1 MERVDTG
8 TESFALDIPHL
19 TRIQLDSWNDFLQKD
34 VPARKRERKGLEAI
48 LQETFPIES
57 YDGETKL
64 DYVHYELGQ
73 PRYTPEECRMLGLTY
88 GVSLKVRLRMETE
101 EETIEEDVYLG
112 DMPLIRGGGQFV
124 VNGSDRVIVS
134 QLHRSPGVD
143 FMEEEKGD
151 SLYQSCWIVPE
162 RGSWIEFQVSKQ
174 ELLRVRIDQSGK
186 FPATILL
193 KAFQPDL
200 AEDEDLIRSFYAPTE
215 TIDLDADTEPEE
227 LIDLRTVA
235 PVEDPET
242 GKTIIEAGY
251 QIKSASAEHILGKN
265 IPEIEVISPRDEGR
279 LDPLILNTLE
289 KERKK
294 LEPIKEEHEVNNH
307 EAALIFLYG
316 KLRPGSPKSLDKA
329 ENLFDERFYDDSRY
343 RLGKVGRFRINRKFG
358 TDVPEDHQTLRPEDI
373 ENAVNYIMKLRNEDG
388 EPDDIDHLGNRRIR
402 TIDELCAEQV
412 RIGFLRLRRSV
423 EDRLNMEQ
431 DGDDT
436 PKSLINAKPISS
448 AIDYFFARG
457 DLSQVVDQTN
467 PIAEL
472 THQRRLSALGP
483 SGLNR
488 KRAGFEVRD
497 VHTSHYGRIC
507 PIETPEG
514 ANIGLITSLAIY
526 GGVDEYGFLVTP
538 YRVVEDGT
546 VSEEIEHLKASEEEG
561 KVMASVDVELDD
573 DGNIVEDEVLA
584 RVDGEMQFVDAED
597 VDFMDVAPN
606 QTVGVSA
613 SLIPFLKHDD
623 ANRALMGS
631 NMQRQAEPLLNTE
644 PPLVATG
651 MEKHVGKYSSML
663 QHAEEGGEVKKVTAD
678 EIQVEDRSYELRK
691 FHQLN
696 EGHTLNQR
704 PVVEE
709 GEVVEAGDV
718 LADGA
723 ATSDGELALGRNLLV
738 AFLPWEGYNYE
749 DAIVIS
755 EALLKD
761 EKFITTHI
769 EEFDVEARETV
780 RGREEFTR
788 DIPNISEYQLSTLD
802 EEGIIQEGTYVE
814 AGDILVGKVA
824 PKSQTEESPEE
835 KLLNAIFGKA
845 GEEVKDESLRVD
857 SGVEG
862 IVVETN
868 HFERKVD
875 LSDEES
881 EEIRKKTRKI
891 KSDFRNLVSEQLD
904 ELITDLQNRFGEDVV
919 DEIDFSEDGDA
930 STFSELRE
938 ILNLDT
944 LRLENEDDLEEAEQ
958 VLMDFY
964 QEIEKYEV
972 QRDRE
977 INQLTR
983 GDELPTG
990 VLEKVTVKIADVR
1003 NLKVGDKF
1011 AGRHGNKGVV
1021 AEILPEEDMPFL
1033 PSGEPV
1039 EMVLNPLGVPSR
1051 MNIGQILETHLGW
1064 AADELDRRYETPIFA
1079 GANEEVVREELR
1091 EAGLPEG
1098 GKTELYDGRTGEPMD
1113 QEVTVGYMYMMKL
1126 EHMIDDKVHARATG
1140 PYSLITQQPLGGKA
1154 RYGGQRF
1161 GEMEVWALEAY
1172 GASNTLQ
1179 ELLTVKSDDVDGRTK
1194 IYESMVKGKNSLD
1207 PGTPMSF
1214 EVLTKELQGLCLHLE
1229 LNKRNET
1236 SM

>member
-1 MERVDTG
+1 MELVDTG
-8 TESFALDIPHL
+8 TEPFAREIPHL
-19 TRIQLDSWNDFLQKD
+19 TRIQLESWGDFLQKD
-34 VPARKRERKGLEAI
+34 VPPRKREEQGLEAI

-57 YDGETKL
+57 YDGSTKL

-73 PRYTPEECRMLGLTY
+73 PRYTPKECKQLGLTY
-88 GVSLKVRLRMETE
+88 GVSLKVRLRMEME
-101 EETIEEDVYLG
+101 EETVEEDVYLG
-112 DMPLIRGGGQFV
+112 DVPLIIGGGQFV
-124 VNGSDRVIVS
+124 VNGSERAIVS

-151 SLYQSCWIVPE
+151 SLYQSCWIVPQ

-193 KAFQPDL
+193 KAFQPEL
-200 AEDEDLIRSFYAPTE
+200 ADDEDLIREYYAPTE
-215 TIDLDADTEPEE
+215 TLSLDSDTQPDD

-265 IPEIEVISPRDEGR
+265 IDEIEVIKPREEGR

-294 LEPIKEEHEVNNH
+294 LEPIKEEHDVDNH

-316 KLRPGSPKSLDKA
+316 KLRPGSPKTLEKA
-329 ENLFDERFYDDSRY
+329 EDLFDERFYDDSRY

-358 TDVPEDHQTLRPEDI
+358 TDIPEDQQTILPQDI
-373 ENAVNYIMKLRNEDG
+373 ENCVGYVMKLRNGDG
-388 EPDDIDHLGNRRIR
+388 QPDDIDHLGNRRVR

-423 EDRLNMEQ
+423 EDRLNMENQ
-431 DGDDT
+431 DDET

-467 PIAEL
+467 PIAQL
-472 THQRRLSALGP
+472 THQRRMSALGP

-488 KRAGFEVRD
+488 KRAGMEVRD

-514 ANIGLITSLAIY
+514 SNIGLITSLAIY
-526 GGVDEYGFLVTP
+526 AHVDEYGFLVTP
-538 YRVVEDGT
+538 YRVVEDGQVT
-546 VSEEIEHLKASEEEG
+546 TDVDHLKASEEEG
-561 KVMASVDVELDD
+561 KILVSVDVPLDE
-573 DGNIVEDEVLA
+573 DGNIQGDEILA
-584 RVDGEMQFVDAED
+584 RVDGEMQYVAPEEIDY
-597 VDFMDVAPN
+597 MDVAPN

-613 SLIPFLKHDD
+613 SLIPFFENDD
-623 ANRALMGS
+623 ANRVLMGS
-631 NMQRQAEPLLNTE
+631 NMQRQAVPLRHTE
-644 PPLVATG
+644 RALVKTG
-651 MEKHVGKYSSML
+651 MEKYVGKYSDML
-663 QHAEEGGEVKKVTAD
+663 QHADVSGEVTRVTAN
-678 EIQVEDRSYELRK
+678 EIEIDDHTYDLKK
-691 FHQLN
+691 FEQLN

-704 PVVEE
+704 PIVEEGDEVEE
-709 GEVVEAGDV
+709 GEVI
-718 LADGA
+718 ADGA
-723 ATSDGELALGRNLLV
+723 ATSDGELALGRNVRV

-761 EKFITTHI
+761 EKFVSTHI
-769 EEFDVEARETV
+769 EDFEVEARETA

-788 DIPNISEYQLSTLD
+788 DIPNISEYQLSMLD
-802 EEGIIQEGTYVE
+802 EEGIIQEGAYVE
-814 AGDILVGKVA
+814 SGDILVGKVA

-845 GEEVKDESLRVD
+845 GEEVKDESLRVE

-891 KSDFRNLVSEQLD
+891 KSDFRNLVNEKLD
-904 ELITDLQNRFGEDVV
+904 KFIAELREEFDEDV
-919 DEIDFSEDGDA
+919 IDDLTFGKDGDA
-930 STFSELRE
+930 SEYSELRE

-944 LRLENEDDLEEAEQ
+944 LNLDDEEDRERAEELLLE
-958 VLMDFY
+958 FY
-964 QEIEKYEV
+964 DEIEQYEV

-990 VLEKVTVKIADVR
+990 VLEKVTVKIASLR

-1039 EMVLNPLGVPSR
+1039 EMILNPLGVPSR

-1064 AADELDRRYETPIFA
+1064 AADELGREYRTPIFS
-1079 GANEEVVREELR
+1079 GADEEDIRRELN
-1091 EAGLPEG
+1091 EAGLPET
-1098 GKTELYDGRTGEPMD
+1098 GKSTLYDGRTGEPFD
-1113 QEVTVGYMYMMKL
+1113 QDVTVGYMYVMKL
-1126 EHMIDDKVHARATG
+1126 EHMVEDKVHARATG

-1172 GASNTLQ
+1172 GAANTLQ

-1207 PGTPMSF
+1207 PGMPMSF

-1229 LNKRNET
+1229 LNKREE
-1236 SM
+1236 SV